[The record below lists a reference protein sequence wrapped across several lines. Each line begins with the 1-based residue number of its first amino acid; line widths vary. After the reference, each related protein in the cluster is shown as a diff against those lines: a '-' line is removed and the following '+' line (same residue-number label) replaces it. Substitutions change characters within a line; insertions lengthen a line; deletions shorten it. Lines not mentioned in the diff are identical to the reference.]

1 MKYMKYPELETI
13 AHLPFSGN
21 ELVGVTVYWTE
32 KRDGSNLA
40 IRLESGELKVGSR
53 NQPQAAGDI
62 TNSFKRSEESPK
74 VEKLLK
80 DNPHLAVYGEMLIK
94 GKSPTK
100 IELHDKDEFITFDI
114 FNFDKDSF
122 IPFNQVQKLCKKYK
136 LPIVE
141 LWSKTKPKSLKNLL
155 EIRDNMLEVAKVV
168 TDARGGAREGAV
180 LKAYPKV
187 GRPVYAK
194 EKIEWKAPPKEKDLK
209 EQEYIP
215 PLNDGEI
222 FGAIDKAFVDLGLE
236 KFKETR
242 TAMPL
247 VAKYTQE
254 EAKKHRRK
262 MPHNLFKFYQDYLQ
276 RKSNP

>member
-1 MKYMKYPELETI
+1 MRYMKYPELETI
-13 AHLPFSGN
+13 VHLPFSGN

-62 TNSFKRSEESPK
+62 TNSFKRSEEFPK

-80 DNPHLAVYGEMLIK
+80 ENTHLGVYGEMLIK

-100 IELHDKDEFITFDI
+100 IELHEKDEFVIFDI
-114 FNFDKDSF
+114 FDFDKDSF

-136 LPIVE
+136 LPIVD
-141 LWSKTKPKSLKNLL
+141 LWIKSKPKTLGSLL
-155 EIRDNMLEVAKVV
+155 ETRDKILEVAKLPH
-168 TDARGGAREGAV
+168 AGGMREGTV

-194 EKIEWKAPPKEKDLK
+194 EKIEWKIPGKEKK
-209 EQEYIP
+209 EKPDEPYVP

-222 FGAIDKAFVDLGLE
+222 FGAIDKAFVDLGLN
-236 KFKETR
+236 KFKEVR

-247 VAKYTQE
+247 VAKYTRE

-276 RKSNP
+276 RKLSQ